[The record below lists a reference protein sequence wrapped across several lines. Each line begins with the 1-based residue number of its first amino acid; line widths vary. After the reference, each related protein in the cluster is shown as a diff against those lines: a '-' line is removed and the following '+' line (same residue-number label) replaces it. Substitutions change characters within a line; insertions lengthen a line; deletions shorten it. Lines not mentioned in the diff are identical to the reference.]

1 MDNDT
6 PTGEHQYRKPFT
18 MIDSPRK
25 FDRIVEI
32 IETNQCDPAR
42 LIPILQ
48 QVQEF
53 YRYLPEE
60 VLTFIAT
67 SLALP
72 SSHVFGVA
80 TFYAHFTLIP
90 KGKHMCKLCDGTA
103 CHVRGSMPI
112 LEAMH
117 KELNLSATKD
127 TTDDM
132 LFTVETVSCI
142 GACGLAPALVID
154 DKTYGNVTPD
164 EVVGI
169 LRDMQQANA
178 AEA

>member
-1 MDNDT
+1 M
-6 PTGEHQYRKPFT
+6 P
-18 MIDSPRK
+18 DSPRK
-25 FDRIVEI
+25 FDRVIEI
-32 IETNQCDPAR
+32 LESNRRDPAR

-72 SSHVFGVA
+72 PSHVFGVA
-80 TFYAHFTLIP
+80 TFYAHFTLVP

-103 CHVRGSMPI
+103 CHVRGSEGI
-112 LEAMH
+112 LDALR
-117 KELNLSATKD
+117 KELKLSDTKH

-132 LFTVETVSCI
+132 LFTVETVSCL
-142 GACGLAPALVID
+142 GACGLAPVLVID
-154 DKTYGNVTPD
+154 DKVHSNVTP
-164 EVVGI
+164 E
-169 LRDMQQANA
+169 
-178 AEA
+178 EAVRLIREIQTGAVDAS